1 MQNTVIGVYDNYSQA
16 QSALSELIAR
26 GFNRS
31 NIQMSPE
38 KESYDARKNALSTSD
53 QDEGW
58 SIGKFFRSM
67 FGSDEEDSNTH
78 SDVYHEAVRRGSYM
92 VTVQADSEAQRDQAS
107 DILNRFSPVNVD
119 ERSSQWRTQGW
130 SKYDRGTAPFTDE
143 EVTRERGLYGSTAT
157 SGAVGTAG
165 TTGKATTSKATSRA
179 GKADMTS
186 GESRLPV
193 IEEELKIGKRA
204 VQRGGVRIYQ
214 HVTERP
220 VEETVRLRD
229 EKVNVSRRP
238 VNQPATEADLAAFKE
253 GSMELR
259 ETAEEPVVSKT
270 ARVVEEVAIN
280 KEVREHDET
289 VRDKLRRTDVDVE
302 QLGAA
307 GTGGTAGMQNAGAFD
322 SGYYRSHWQNSYA
335 GQGGRYEDYEPA
347 YRFGNDMRGN
357 QTYRGRS
364 WNDMEPEVRRDW
376 ESKHAGSPWERAK
389 DAVRHAW
396 EKVPG

>member
-16 QSALSELIAR
+16 QAALSELIAR

-38 KESYDARKNALSTSD
+38 QETFEARKSALSTSD
-53 QDEGW
+53 RDEGW
-58 SIGKFFRSM
+58 SIGNFFRSL
-67 FGSDEEDSNTH
+67 FGSDEDSASH

-107 DILNRFSPVNVD
+107 EILNRFSPVDID

-130 SKYDRGTAPFTDE
+130 SKYDRNTAPFTDE
-143 EVTRERGLYGSTAT
+143 EITRERGLYGSTASAGAAGAAST
-157 SGAVGTAG
+157 SG
-165 TTGKATTSKATSRA
+165 TTGKATATSKAATARA
-179 GKADMTS
+179 AKADKTS
-186 GESRLPV
+186 GETRLPV

-238 VNQPATEADLAAFKE
+238 VNQPASEADLAAFKE

-259 ETAEEPVVSKT
+259 ETTEEPVVSKT
-270 ARVVEEVAIN
+270 ARVVEEVSIN

-289 VRDKLRRTDVDVE
+289 VRDNVRRTDVDVE
-302 QLGAA
+302 QLGA
-307 GTGGTAGMQNAGAFD
+307 GGTTRNAGAFD
-322 SGYYRSHWQNSYA
+322 SNYYRSHWQNSFA
-335 GQGGRYEDYEPA
+335 SQGGRYEDYEPA
-347 YRFGNDMRGN
+347 YRFGNDLRSN

-376 ESKHAGSPWERAK
+376 ESRHAGSPWERAK

-396 EKVPG
+396 EKIPG